1 MPRWLYSVIAISV
14 GIGIGL
20 FYGWEINPVQFVDTT
35 PASLRADYRA
45 DYVLMIAEAFHTDQ
59 NADSAIRRLAV
70 LGSSSPAE
78 LAAQALQTGQTIGY
92 SSEDIAMLQELTRA
106 LQAYQPA
113 PSPINATPQTA
124 APQDNVQG
132 ESTP

>member
-1 MPRWLYSVIAISV
+1 MPRWLFSIIALA
-14 GIGIGL
+14 IGLGLGL

-35 PASLRADYRA
+35 PASMRADYRT

-59 NADSAIRRLAV
+59 NTDLAIRRLAV
-70 LGSSSPAE
+70 LGSDSPANI
-78 LAAQALQTGQTIGY
+78 AAQALQTGQSIGY
-92 SSEDIAMLQELTRA
+92 STNDISLLQELTRA

-113 PSPINATPQTA
+113 PTLIGTA
-124 APQDNVQG
+124 PK

>member
-35 PASLRADYRA
+35 PASMRADYRA

-78 LAAQALQTGQTIGY
+78 LAAQALQTGHTIGY
-92 SSEDIAMLQELTRA
+92 SSEDISMLQELTRA

-113 PSPINATPQTA
+113 PSPMDTIQPTA
-124 APQDNVQG
+124 APKDSAQG

>member
-92 SSEDIAMLQELTRA
+92 SSEDISMLQELTRA

-113 PSPINATPQTA
+113 PSPMDTIQPTA
-124 APQDNVQG
+124 APKDSAQG